1 MNPPANSLAK
11 GLVDATAALLARVL
25 RFEQA
30 TDQVIETFWREEH
43 RRFGFGPRERHAV
56 GEAVW
61 RVVRHKNAYE
71 AGAQA
76 LIQADAAHSPARAG
90 DPSPDPQR
98 VRLRRIAQLALQA
111 APDPATDPAAPAA
124 VPSSAQA
131 RAAPGGQA
139 SAASGSGAQH
149 HLPDWLAQAMRQQLG
164 DDEFWAWARAQDN
177 AAPLDLRANVAQI
190 KRDAL
195 VVELRGAGIDC
206 TPATWSP
213 WGVRLGAK
221 RALGAVDAYRRG
233 ACEVQDEG
241 SQLLALLVD
250 ARRGDMVADFCAG
263 AGGKSLALAAA
274 MRDTGRVYAFD
285 TSAHRL
291 AALQPRLARAGF
303 KNVHASAI
311 AHEDDERLQRWVGK
325 FDRVLVDAPC
335 SGLGTLRRQP
345 DLKWRQSPATVT
357 AMAQRQAAI
366 LRAAARLL
374 KPGGRL
380 VYATCS
386 PLSEENEAVASAFSK
401 EFAIGFDEV
410 SAVDVLRKHLG
421 DAAAGL
427 CSRVHGMGDT
437 PEATAALPPAGRFM
451 RLWTHRH
458 GTDGFFAAIW
468 QRRT

>member
-1 MNPPANSLAK
+1 
-11 GLVDATAALLARVL
+11 
-25 RFEQA
+25 
-30 TDQVIETFWREEH
+30 
-43 RRFGFGPRERHAV
+43 
-56 GEAVW
+56 
-61 RVVRHKNAYE
+61 
-71 AGAQA
+71 
-76 LIQADAAHSPARAG
+76 
-90 DPSPDPQR
+90 
-98 VRLRRIAQLALQA
+98 
-111 APDPATDPAAPAA
+111 
-124 VPSSAQA
+124 
-131 RAAPGGQA
+131 
-139 SAASGSGAQH
+139 
-149 HLPDWLAQAMRQQLG
+149 MRQQLG
-164 DDEFWAWARAQDN
+164 DDEFWAWARAQDS

-206 TPATWSP
+206 TPAAWSP
-213 WGVRLGAK
+213 WGVRMGAK
-221 RALGAVDAYRRG
+221 RALGAVDAYRCG

-345 DLKWRQSPATVT
+345 DLKWRQSPATVA

-386 PLSEENEAVASAFSK
+386 PLLEENEAVAGAFSK
-401 EFAIGFDEV
+401 EFAIHFDEV
-410 SAVDVLRKHLG
+410 LAVDVLRKHLG
-421 DAAAGL
+421 EAADGL
-427 CSRVHGMGDT
+427 CSGAHGIGDT
-437 PEATAALPPAGRFM
+437 PEAAAAQGPAGRGSGSKPTRLVVIVHSVAVTLAVRVTM
-451 RLWTHRH
+451 R
-458 GTDGFFAAIW
+458 FAV
-468 QRRT
+468 